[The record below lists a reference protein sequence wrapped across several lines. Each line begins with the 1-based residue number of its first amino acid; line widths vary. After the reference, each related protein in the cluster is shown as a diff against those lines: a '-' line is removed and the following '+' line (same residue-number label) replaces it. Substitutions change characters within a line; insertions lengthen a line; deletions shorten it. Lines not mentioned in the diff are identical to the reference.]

1 MFDDRDAD
9 FCRTNAEPRL
19 GVPVLTDGAHGPRI
33 IFLGSDLFAF
43 DEWFDEHNAEF
54 VRTGAMPRLPPPAM
68 FADGWVRCIP
78 EHQRYRKCG
87 VWYKREAPVAYGHAC
102 VARLDARADFGRRPD
117 VHSVSQGHVQIF
129 ERKCGVRGLRPE
141 HVP

>member
-9 FCRTNAEPRL
+9 FAKTHAEPRL
-19 GVPVLTDGAHGPRI
+19 GVPVLTDGVMT
-33 IFLGSDLFAF
+33 FLSKDLFGV

-78 EHQRYRKCG
+78 ELQRYRKHG
-87 VWYKREAPVAYGHAC
+87 VWYKRETVC
-102 VARLDARADFGRRPD
+102 LV
-117 VHSVSQGHVQIF
+117 
-129 ERKCGVRGLRPE
+129 
-141 HVP
+141 